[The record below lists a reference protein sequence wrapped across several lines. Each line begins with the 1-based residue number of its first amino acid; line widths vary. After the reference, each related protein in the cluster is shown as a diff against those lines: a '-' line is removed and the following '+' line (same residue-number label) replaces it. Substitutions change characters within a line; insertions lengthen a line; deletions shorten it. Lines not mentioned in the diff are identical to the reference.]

1 MLLAARV
8 LLSARVLLC
17 RGSDGLWRPVRPDG
31 LRGKVSRL
39 KFCHRQLDISASG
52 KM

>member
-1 MLLAARV
+1 MLLA
-8 LLSARVLLC
+8 ARVLLC
-17 RGSDGLWRPVRPDG
+17 RGSDEPWRLVQLDG